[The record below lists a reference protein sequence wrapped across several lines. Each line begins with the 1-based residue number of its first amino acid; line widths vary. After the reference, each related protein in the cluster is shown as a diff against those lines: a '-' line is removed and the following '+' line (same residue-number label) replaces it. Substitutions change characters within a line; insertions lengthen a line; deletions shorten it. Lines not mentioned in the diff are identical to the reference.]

1 LPKTTH
7 FLLCGAFLALMKP
20 FVWIAILLLIGIVA
34 CGCTGLPPAVPA
46 PEDQTGI
53 PATTVTPGITARIA
67 GSGTSLLSDRQP
79 DMTLPL
85 DPGVIVVSFQTRGA
99 QHMLITFGTTPP
111 GGYGAANDFTTTG
124 PYNGSVAFQVP
135 KKGEYALNISS
146 TGEWTAEVSPLTVK
160 DPLQVPV
167 NLSGAGTV
175 VTPVFYL
182 ERGQYLFER
191 NQTMLTSP
199 LFFIQH
205 VNGSPLMDPNNTY
218 VQPGFSGM
226 SPEPFRFITIPESGY
241 YFMCVLSGKSPDN
254 WSASIVSLPAISPR
268 GPGPVI
274 NWSIGN
280 GTSDKT

>member
-1 LPKTTH
+1 
-7 FLLCGAFLALMKP
+7 
-20 FVWIAILLLIGIVA
+20 
-34 CGCTGLPPAVPA
+34 
-46 PEDQTGI
+46 
-53 PATTVTPGITARIA
+53 
-67 GSGTSLLSDRQP
+67 
-79 DMTLPL
+79 MTLSL

-99 QHMLITFGTTPP
+99 QHMLISFGTMPR
-111 GGYGAANDFTTTG
+111 GGYGAANEFTTTG

-135 KKGEYALNISS
+135 KKGTYELNISS
-146 TGEWTAEVSPLTVK
+146 TGAWTTEVSRLTVK

-167 NLSGAGTV
+167 NLTGAGTV

-182 ERGQYLFER
+182 ERGQYIFER
-191 NQTMLTSP
+191 NETLFSSP

-218 VQPGFSGM
+218 VQPGFSGI

-254 WSASIVSLPAISPR
+254 WSASIVSLSAIPR
-268 GPGPVI
+268 GNQGPAI

-280 GTSDKT
+280 GTTERT

>member
-1 LPKTTH
+1 
-7 FLLCGAFLALMKP
+7 MKP
-20 FVWIAILLLIGIVA
+20 VVWIAILLLIGIVA

-46 PEDQTGI
+46 LENQTGI
-53 PATTVTPGITARIA
+53 PATTATPGITAPIA
-67 GSGTSLLSDRQP
+67 GSSTSLLSDRHP
-79 DMTLPL
+79 EMTLSL
-85 DPGVIVVSFQTRGA
+85 DPGVIIVSFQARGA
-99 QHMLITFGTTPP
+99 QDMLISFGMMPP
-111 GGYGAANDFTTTG
+111 GGYGAANDFSTTG

-135 KKGEYALNISS
+135 KSGMYVLNISS
-146 TGEWTAEVSPLTVK
+146 TGPWTAEVSRLAVK
-160 DPLQVPV
+160 DPMQVPV
-167 NLSGAGTV
+167 NLSGAGTM

-191 NQTMLTSP
+191 NETLFSSP

-218 VQPGFSGM
+218 IQPGFSGI

-254 WSASIVSLPAISPR
+254 WSASIIPVPAIPPQ

-274 NWSIGN
+274 NRSIGN